1 MMPEGAAKG
10 RIDQLA
16 ELEKISHERLTD
28 PEIADLLERAEQ
40 DPVVR
45 SDVWLDANLSQMRR
59 QWQYANALTPSL
71 VESLAR
77 ATSECEMAWRGA
89 REKGDISGIIGQ
101 FSCVVTLVRE
111 KAESLS
117 QILDMD
123 PYECLVDQYEQGV
136 RLADIDS
143 LFAELMDFLPP
154 LFAQVMEKQGNSAPM
169 MSFPGPFPVEEQRD
183 LNRRLMQVLGFPF
196 DSGRLDTSHHPFSGG
211 TPEDL
216 RITTRYDE
224 SDFISSLMA
233 VLHETGH
240 ALYEYGLPRK
250 WRNQPVGSSLG
261 MAIHESQSLLI
272 EMQICRSGEFIKFV
286 LPHIVEAFGSTVGK
300 LDLDGLGR
308 LLRQVEPGFIRVEA
322 DEVTYPFHIIL
333 RYKFEKLLMNG
344 ELRVQDLPS
353 LWREEMQKM
362 LGIEPKDDRDGCL
375 QDIHWYGGDF
385 GYFPT
390 YTLGALT
397 AAQMFEAA
405 VQENSNILPSLEE
418 GDFCPLYNWL
428 RPKVHSLGH
437 LLPASLLVEQA
448 TGAPL
453 SVDAFKRHLQ
463 ARYL

>member
-1 MMPEGAAKG
+1 
-10 RIDQLA
+10 
-16 ELEKISHERLTD
+16 
-28 PEIADLLERAEQ
+28 
-40 DPVVR
+40 
-45 SDVWLDANLSQMRR
+45 
-59 QWQYANALTPSL
+59 
-71 VESLAR
+71 
-77 ATSECEMAWRGA
+77 
-89 REKGDISGIIGQ
+89 
-101 FSCVVTLVRE
+101 
-111 KAESLS
+111 
-117 QILDMD
+117 
-123 PYECLVDQYEQGV
+123 
-136 RLADIDS
+136 

-154 LFAQVMEKQGNSAPM
+154 LLAEVIEKQSKSAPM
-169 MSFPGPFPVEEQRD
+169 TPFAGLFPVEKQQS
-183 LNRRLMQVLGFPF
+183 LNQRLMKVLGFPF

-453 SVDAFKRHLQ
+453 SVDAFKRHLR